1 MAQLEVETR
10 RQILDVTVALL
21 DAARGSRVRLRDIAD
36 AANVAI
42 PTIYYHYA
50 DRQSL
55 LAEAQA
61 VRLLGIFDE
70 ITDATS
76 PTVNAITAADQ
87 DGYVEAVAETRE
99 PYWKPD
105 NREAVWRSVEAM
117 VEIRHDPEV
126 FSRVSSVIEDRI
138 RQRVDAVEQ
147 LQRMGWVTDQVN
159 AGQWVLFYFG
169 AAFGQVFWDL
179 CPGINTMSEANTAVD
194 WIHSAISPAGVDA
207 THRKERSA
215 DL

>member
-21 DAARGSRVRLRDIAD
+21 DAARGTRVRLRDIAD

-76 PTVNAITAADQ
+76 PTV
-87 DGYVEAVAETRE
+87 
-99 PYWKPD
+99 KPI
-105 NREAVWRSVEAM
+105 A
-117 VEIRHDPEV
+117 P
-126 FSRVSSVIEDRI
+126 
-138 RQRVDAVEQ
+138 
-147 LQRMGWVTDQVN
+147 
-159 AGQWVLFYFG
+159 
-169 AAFGQVFWDL
+169 
-179 CPGINTMSEANTAVD
+179 
-194 WIHSAISPAGVDA
+194 
-207 THRKERSA
+207 
-215 DL
+215 

>member
-126 FSRVSSVIEDRI
+126 FSRVSSVIENLFASVSMRLSSSNAWAGSRI
-138 RQRVDAVEQ
+138 KSMPASGCCSTSAPHSVRS
-147 LQRMGWVTDQVN
+147 
-159 AGQWVLFYFG
+159 FG
-169 AAFGQVFWDL
+169 ICAREST
-179 CPGINTMSEANTAVD
+179 P
-194 WIHSAISPAGVDA
+194 
-207 THRKERSA
+207 
-215 DL
+215 